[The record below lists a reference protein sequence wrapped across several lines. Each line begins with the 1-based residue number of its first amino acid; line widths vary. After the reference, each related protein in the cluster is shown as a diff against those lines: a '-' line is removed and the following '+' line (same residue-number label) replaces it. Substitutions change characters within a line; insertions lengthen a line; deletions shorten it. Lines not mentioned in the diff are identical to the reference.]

1 MGLRAKEVAFNAA
14 ISEPLM
20 AWRWL
25 NDKVRSE
32 VLHVTRNG
40 KGAGGIH
47 AYFACG
53 RAEVGG
59 KSGRVRVMFAGSHS
73 PLRRWPTAR

>member
-1 MGLRAKEVAFNAA
+1 
-14 ISEPLM
+14 M

-32 VLHVTRNG
+32 VLHVTWNG

-47 AYFACG
+47 AYFAFG
-53 RAEVGG
+53 RAAEGG
-59 KSGRVRVMFAGSHS
+59 KSGRVRVMLLAVISHCNDGQ
-73 PLRRWPTAR
+73 PRGDGQDGK

>member
-1 MGLRAKEVAFNAA
+1 
-14 ISEPLM
+14 M

-32 VLHVTRNG
+32 VLHVTWNG

-47 AYFACG
+47 AYFAFG
-53 RAEVGG
+53 RAAEGG